1 MAQINST
8 LNQDEIM
15 RLLED
20 SSGEAFKLM
29 LQKSLNAD
37 LRAES
42 AEQIGA
48 GRLRARRQPQRHE
61 AAQCA
66 LQDHGVRQLQ
76 AQRGRPCDHHGEDG
90 LGRRIDGEGGQAHR
104 DDL

>member
-20 SSGEAFKLM
+20 SSGEEFKLM

-42 AEQIGA
+42 AEQIDA
-48 GRLRARRQPQRHE
+48 GRLRAR
-61 AAQCA
+61 
-66 LQDHGVRQLQ
+66 
-76 AQRGRPCDHHGEDG
+76 
-90 LGRRIDGEGGQAHR
+90 
-104 DDL
+104 

>member
-42 AEQIGA
+42 TEQIGA

-61 AAQCA
+61 GGAVCPSRPGCSTTTSAA
-66 LQDHGVRQLQ
+66 
-76 AQRGRPCDHHGEDG
+76 RPP
-90 LGRRIDGEGGQAHR
+90 L
-104 DDL
+104 